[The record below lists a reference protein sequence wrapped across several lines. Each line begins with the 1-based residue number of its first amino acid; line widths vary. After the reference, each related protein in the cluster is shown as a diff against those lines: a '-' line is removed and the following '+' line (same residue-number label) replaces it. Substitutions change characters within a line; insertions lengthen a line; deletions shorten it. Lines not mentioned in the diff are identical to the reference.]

1 MPGLAGKT
9 SKSPT
14 LVARRRQ
21 GPRLDLT
28 LDLVQLGLDVVRQR
42 QVVNRVPGA
51 VIGDAERQRSALEL
65 AVDDVLDR
73 CVGGDVHLLE
83 GAGDDRW
90 FGVLLVGVDADAVD
104 PRLARRLQHAE
115 AASARNLE
123 QDVGLSGDLAAGDVL
138 ALGRVGEVI
147 RVTDQH
153 LDRRVFHRRRPLV
166 AGDVVV
172 NRRDAD
178 STDRADHMLVLLGL
192 ALLLEHAGDHAH
204 HRACILLLEEKG
216 LDVGVLQVLAVGVRS
231 GAIDDREVNVGELA
245 GSVAE
250 GRVRQD
256 ADPDHQVIVLGGEVG
271 QVRNVVVAALGL
283 DHVALDL
290 EVGLGLLEAEV
301 GEVVEALV
309 VESADVGDETDLVC
323 LGRGG
328 AAAPTGATTGCQQ
341 HQCHAGKAQ
350 ELKPR
355 LTHTSSPL
363 QYLTLLRD
371 GRPDRAIVALLSGP
385 CELGAM
391 QALEVISRKRDG
403 GEHPP
408 GGLEFLLNGYVRG
421 LIPDYQMA
429 AWLMAVCIRGMTR
442 AETLALTQAMVKS
455 GEVLDL
461 SSIPG
466 IKVDKHSTG
475 GVGDKVTLI
484 GPPLAAACGVKVPKL
499 SGRALA
505 HTGGTLDKLESV
517 PGLTV
522 DLDPDR
528 FIRQVREVGIAV
540 AAQSPHMVPADK
552 LLYALRDVTATV
564 PSIPLIA
571 SSVMSKKIA
580 AGADAIVL
588 DVKFGRGA
596 FMPDVASAEQLAAEM
611 VQLGEGA
618 GRRTVALVTAMDNP
632 LGRTVGNALEVQEAL
647 DALAGQGDEELLE
660 VSLRVATEMCRLAG
674 IS

>member
-1 MPGLAGKT
+1 
-9 SKSPT
+9 
-14 LVARRRQ
+14 
-21 GPRLDLT
+21 
-28 LDLVQLGLDVVRQR
+28 
-42 QVVNRVPGA
+42 
-51 VIGDAERQRSALEL
+51 
-65 AVDDVLDR
+65 
-73 CVGGDVHLLE
+73 
-83 GAGDDRW
+83 
-90 FGVLLVGVDADAVD
+90 
-104 PRLARRLQHAE
+104 
-115 AASARNLE
+115 
-123 QDVGLSGDLAAGDVL
+123 
-138 ALGRVGEVI
+138 
-147 RVTDQH
+147 
-153 LDRRVFHRRRPLV
+153 
-166 AGDVVV
+166 
-172 NRRDAD
+172 
-178 STDRADHMLVLLGL
+178 
-192 ALLLEHAGDHAH
+192 
-204 HRACILLLEEKG
+204 
-216 LDVGVLQVLAVGVRS
+216 
-231 GAIDDREVNVGELA
+231 
-245 GSVAE
+245 
-250 GRVRQD
+250 
-256 ADPDHQVIVLGGEVG
+256 
-271 QVRNVVVAALGL
+271 
-283 DHVALDL
+283 
-290 EVGLGLLEAEV
+290 
-301 GEVVEALV
+301 
-309 VESADVGDETDLVC
+309 
-323 LGRGG
+323 
-328 AAAPTGATTGCQQ
+328 
-341 HQCHAGKAQ
+341 
-350 ELKPR
+350 
-355 LTHTSSPL
+355 
-363 QYLTLLRD
+363 
-371 GRPDRAIVALLSGP
+371 
-385 CELGAM
+385 M

-408 GGLEFLLNGYVRG
+408 EEIEFLLNGYLRG

-461 SSIPG
+461 SGIPG

-564 PSIPLIA
+564 PSVPLIA

-596 FMPDVASAEQLAAEM
+596 FMPDVASAEELATEM
-611 VQLGEGA
+611 VLLGEGA

-647 DALAGQGDEELLE
+647 DALAGKGDEELVQVALVVAREMCWLAEVEADPGDALRSGAGRNKFLQMLIAQGGKIEMGLPRAPVHIAVPSLGDGHVQSIDALE
-660 VSLRVATEMCRLAG
+660 VGLAG
-674 IS
+674 LELGVGRRKKEDQVDPAAGIVIEAPVGARVQVGQPLAVVHARSEELARSVIPRLQNAWKLSANEVKRPPHVLARLDKDGVTRAG